1 MDILHL
7 VDRLEELFNESK
19 SLPLTHKV
27 LVDEERMLDL
37 IDQMRLAIPEEI
49 KNSQQIINQKERV
62 IAQANEEARR
72 TVELAKEQ
80 GAKLLERDAIV
91 QNAEIAANNIIQKAR
106 EETLTIKNEA
116 DDYAVNSLGH
126 LEVELNKILMQVR
139 NGINTLKSDIQSG
152 QTVSEENPQRS
163 SSNHEEQSE

>member
-27 LVDEERMLDL
+27 MVDEERMLDL

-72 TVELAKEQ
+72 IVDLAKDQ
-80 GAKLLERDAIV
+80 AAKLVERDEIV
-91 QNAEIAANNIIQKAR
+91 QKAEAMGENIILKAR
-106 EETLTIKNEA
+106 EETKLIKREA
-116 DDYAVNSLGH
+116 DNYAVDSLEH
-126 LEVELNKILMQVR
+126 LGS
-139 NGINTLKSDIQSG
+139 GI
-152 QTVSEENPQRS
+152 E
-163 SSNHEEQSE
+163 